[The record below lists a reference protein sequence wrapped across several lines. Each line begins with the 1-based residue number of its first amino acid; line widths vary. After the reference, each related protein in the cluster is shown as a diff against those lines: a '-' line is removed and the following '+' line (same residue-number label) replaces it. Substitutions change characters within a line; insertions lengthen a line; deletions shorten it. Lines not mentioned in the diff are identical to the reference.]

1 MKNDHIKADTQVP
14 GLQEAREKLSYLKMT
29 KEERQAYDR
38 HIENLMIQ
46 NDVID
51 TAREEGLSQGR
62 EEGRAEG
69 RAEGL
74 SQGRAEGIAEEKRA
88 TARKMKSLGIDHK
101 TIAEITG
108 LLVEEIE
115 KA

>member
-69 RAEGL
+69 RAEG
-74 SQGRAEGIAEEKRA
+74 IAEEKRA
-88 TARKMKSLGIDHK
+88 TARKMKSLGIDYK